1 MLTKTLTFTKT
12 SSNELHMTLCIL
24 LSNKVTRTRLEE
36 TFESRHTI
44 QKKLILGHSATDAH
58 IKERMTQTE
67 REMTIS
73 TKRPTIR
80 QDREIRCEQINT
92 SGRHLQQHLQ
102 HLQLHRVSRSERHKT
117 SRRSG
122 DAVEDETIRHDYSET
137 TKPRVNNESLR
148 RRVNKTS
155 TATTSFATK
164 SPVRAARVLPDEYL
178 GEQGPLS
185 QYRAPT
191 SGAKPCSS
199 PLLENASCCAIPG
212 EYSEQMF
219 NGMDNYICSV
229 TLYLYFKNAK

>member
-80 QDREIRCEQINT
+80 QDREIGIERVNT
-92 SGRHLQQHLQ
+92 SGRHLQQH

-148 RRVNKTS
+148 RRVNRTS
-155 TATTSFATK
+155 MATSSFATK

-185 QYRAPT
+185 QHRAPT
-191 SGAKPCSS
+191 SGAKTCSS
-199 PLLENASCCAIPG
+199 PLLENAVGCAIPG
-212 EYSEQMF
+212 SYSERMF
-219 NGMDNYICSV
+219 NGLDIYICSV
-229 TLYLYFKNAK
+229 TLYL

>member
-12 SSNELHMTLCIL
+12 SSNKIHTTLCRL
-24 LSNKVTRTRLEE
+24 LSDKVIRTRLEGM
-36 TFESRHTI
+36 TESRHTI
-44 QKKLILGHSATDAH
+44 QKKLTLGHSATDAH
-58 IKERMTQTE
+58 IKERPTQTE
-67 REMTIS
+67 EKSSM
-73 TKRPTIR
+73 KRPTIR
-80 QDREIRCEQINT
+80 QDRETRCEQINT

-117 SRRSG
+117 SRRRG
-122 DAVEDETIRHDYSET
+122 AVAEDETIRHNHSET

-185 QYRAPT
+185 QHRAPT
-191 SGAKPCSS
+191 SGAKTCSS
-199 PLLENASCCAIPG
+199 PLLENAVGCAIPG
-212 EYSEQMF
+212 SYSERMF
-219 NGMDNYICSV
+219 NGMDIYICSV
-229 TLYLYFKNAK
+229 TLYL